1 MKGNLKRLLAIFL
14 VLMLLS
20 ADICAIAEA
29 VATLTLPSA
38 LQIIEEEAFAGNTSI
53 EKVIVP
59 DGTTEIRSRSF
70 ADSSMTEL
78 VLPDSLTFIAEDAFE
93 GCENVI
99 FLCNSENRAFNYAQ
113 QHEIPFIIIPLI

>member
-1 MKGNLKRLLAIFL
+1 MKGNLRRLLAIFL

-53 EKVIVP
+53 ERVSCQ
-59 DGTTEIRSRSF
+59 T
-70 ADSSMTEL
+70 
-78 VLPDSLTFIAEDAFE
+78 
-93 GCENVI
+93 
-99 FLCNSENRAFNYAQ
+99 AQ
-113 QHEIPFIIIPLI
+113 RKSAAVRLRTAP

>member
-1 MKGNLKRLLAIFL
+1 MKGNLRRLLAIFL

-38 LQIIEEEAFAGNTSI
+38 LKIIEEEAFAGNTSI

-59 DGTTEIRSRSF
+59 DGTTEIRSRAF

-78 VLPDSLTFIAEDAFE
+78 VLPDSLEFIADDAFE
-93 GCENVI
+93 GCADVNIIAPEGSAGHAAAEA
-99 FLCNSENRAFNYAQ
+99 NSANGFTFTAM
-113 QHEIPFIIIPLI
+113 